1 MSQAAG
7 PSRKES
13 TAAIPPSSI
22 NILIVDDNHA
32 NRCAFDVLLEHLGY
46 SISMAA
52 SGEEALALVT
62 RLRFAC
68 ILMDVRMPMM
78 DGIETAL
85 CLRKK
90 PFSRY
95 TPIIF
100 VSAHESTA
108 REVSQFPLEGPIGYI
123 HSPVDSDL
131 LVWKL
136 KSAVELHLQKELLRL
151 HAASAWHAQDQFR
164 KCLEATTPS
173 PSELRQLGLRLSAS
187 LQGLRSTLAEHL
199 DMPGD

>member
-1 MSQAAG
+1 MS
-7 PSRKES
+7 PSLDDVRRGS
-13 TAAIPPSSI
+13 TPAIPPSSI

-46 SISMAA
+46 SISMGS
-52 SGEEALALVT
+52 SGEEALAFVT
-62 RLRFAC
+62 RMRFAC
-68 ILMDVRMPMM
+68 ILMDVRMPIM
-78 DGIETAL
+78 DGVETAL

-90 PFSRY
+90 PFSRH

-108 REVSQFPLEGPIGYI
+108 TEVSRFPLEGPIGYI

-136 KSAVELHLQKELLRL
+136 KSYVELHLQKERLRL
-151 HAASAWHAQDQFR
+151 HASSAWHAQDQFR
-164 KCLEATTPS
+164 KCLLETGQAP
-173 PSELRQLGLRLSAS
+173 PEMRQSGLRLAAA
-187 LQGLRSTLAEHL
+187 LQGLRGALAEHL